1 MNSNKNII
9 NDTHSKTEKDFNIK
23 PTNILIQ
30 IKEYTFK
37 YFLSL
42 NANRLTSSI
51 YGNTLFQMIL

>member
-23 PTNILIQ
+23 PTNILIL

-42 NANRLTSSI
+42 NANRLTSTH
-51 YGNTLFQMIL
+51 Y